1 MSKTQD
7 STPGSVTPRVSIEKF
22 QHEAQYLE
30 TKPEVEGNQ
39 DYLVTGNTDGLQRS
53 LTNRKVQLSAVG
65 ASIGTALFM
74 SIGGVLIKAG
84 PGGLLLA
91 FIVYNVFLAM
101 LNNCIAEMVIYMP
114 VSGGFIRMAGK
125 WVDDALGFM
134 VGWNFFLYLMV
145 IIPFEITALSL
156 VLSYWS
162 DSIPLAAICG
172 GCIVL
177 YGLLNVFSVKVY
189 GESEFWLSGG
199 KVLLLFILLSFTFIT
214 MLGANPKG
222 DRFGFRHWKSP
233 GAFAEFS
240 STGMLG
246 QFEGFLAA
254 LWAASFTCVGPEF
267 VSIVAAEAKHPR
279 IYIKTAYKIV
289 YLRILVFYIGSAL
302 AVGILVPFNEP
313 TMTAIFNGET
323 GHSGSAAASPYI
335 IAMGNLGIGVLPHII
350 TALIS
355 TTIFAAG
362 NGITYYGIRSLY
374 GLSIEGRAPKFLR
387 KTTKQG
393 VPIYCVAVVMVF
405 PFLSFLQLSSGS
417 AQVLTWLI
425 NLATGC
431 TIISYIVIAI
441 TYICFYRATIA
452 QKFDRKS
459 LPYRGWFQP
468 YSGYLALG
476 WEIIILV
483 FYGYKSF
490 SPWDIGSFFT
500 YYAMVILMPILF
512 FGWKFAKGTKWLKP
526 EEVDLVWDAPY
537 ITAYEEAT
545 PDRPVGFFR
554 DVWQSL
560 PFNKPK
566 NRTEEAA
573 AC

>member
-1 MSKTQD
+1 
-7 STPGSVTPRVSIEKF
+7 
-22 QHEAQYLE
+22 
-30 TKPEVEGNQ
+30 
-39 DYLVTGNTDGLQRS
+39 
-53 LTNRKVQLSAVG
+53 
-65 ASIGTALFM
+65 
-74 SIGGVLIKAG
+74 
-84 PGGLLLA
+84 
-91 FIVYNVFLAM
+91 
-101 LNNCIAEMVIYMP
+101 
-114 VSGGFIRMAGK
+114 
-125 WVDDALGFM
+125 M
-134 VGWNFFLYLMV
+134 VGGN
-145 IIPFEITALSL
+145 PQH
-156 VLSYWS
+156 
-162 DSIPLAAICG
+162 D
-172 GCIVL
+172 
-177 YGLLNVFSVKVY
+177 VY
-189 GESEFWLSGG
+189 G
-199 KVLLLFILLSFTFIT
+199 
-214 MLGANPKG
+214 
-222 DRFGFRHWKSP
+222 FRYWKNP

-289 YLRILVFYIGSAL
+289 YLRILVFYIGSAI

-362 NGITYYGIRSLY
+362 NSVTYYGIRSLY

-405 PFLSFLQLSSGS
+405 PFLSFLQMSSGS

-431 TIISYIVIAI
+431 TIVDYIVIAI
-441 TYICFYRATIA
+441 TYICFHRATVV

-468 YSGYLALG
+468 YSAWLALV
-476 WEIIILV
+476 WEILIIT

-490 SPWDIGSFFT
+490 SPWDVGSFFT

-512 FGWKFAKGTKWLKP
+512 FGWKYVKGTKWLKP

-554 DVWQSL
+554 DCWQSL

-566 NRTEEAA
+566 NKTEEAIT
-573 AC
+573 C